1 MNLCFPACHG
11 THTKGARATT
21 GVKWWAMKNAR
32 VTRIATHHLTTPTGL
47 PRPKSAAAVR
57 ETGHR
62 NLKKPGADN
71 VTARCA
77 HQGGVPARQPVRE
90 GRLRL
95 LSRLATCILAKHGCL
110 ARSPRFSHECARMAN
125 AANTAALD
133 SGACRAWLAR
143 NRRPVDGCGASAP
156 MARCTCGRTSCHQK
170 QAIAIWR
177 GMAVLKKQLL
187 APDVRALG
195 VFFHVKNFQ
204 RSPLFIRATRA
215 HGDEWPMTSLRFND
229 QWQRLVCHAGAS
241 RRHSSFVIRHSSFV
255 IRHFKSATC
264 RACATSLLSMRSNW
278 ACSAGLRQAT
288 ISALRRWMTFI
299 SRW

>member
-95 LSRLATCILAKHGCL
+95 LSRLATCIRAKHGCL

-177 GMAVLKKQLL
+177 GMAVLKKKLL

-195 VFFHVKNFQ
+195 VFCHVKNFQ
-204 RSPLFIRATRA
+204 RPPLFIRATRA

-229 QWQRLVCHAGAS
+229 KWQRLVCHAGAS
-241 RRHSSFVIRHSSFV
+241 RRHSSFV

>member
-11 THTKGARATT
+11 THTKGARTTT

-95 LSRLATCILAKHGCL
+95 LSRLATCIRAKHGCL

-177 GMAVLKKQLL
+177 GMAVLKKKLL

-204 RSPLFIRATRA
+204 RPPLFIRATRA

>member
-71 VTARCA
+71 VAARCA

-95 LSRLATCILAKHGCL
+95 LSRLATCIRAKHGCL
-110 ARSPRFSHECARMAN
+110 ARSPRFSHECGRMAN
-125 AANTAALD
+125 AVNPDALD
-133 SGACRAWLAR
+133 SGACDARLAWGQRSVNRHGAVVLDGVQRLRTPAMAGESGDSQLAR
-143 NRRPVDGCGASAP
+143 HGSPEKEAAGARQSGASSLFSCQENFRGPPFAFAFNLQ
-156 MARCTCGRTSCHQK
+156 AR
-170 QAIAIWR
+170 
-177 GMAVLKKQLL
+177 
-187 APDVRALG
+187 P
-195 VFFHVKNFQ
+195 
-204 RSPLFIRATRA
+204 
-215 HGDEWPMTSLRFND
+215 
-229 QWQRLVCHAGAS
+229 
-241 RRHSSFVIRHSSFV
+241 
-255 IRHFKSATC
+255 SATC